1 MNRGRTAPALG
12 RIGEEAAAHHLKR
25 QGYRILARN
34 YRTGFAEVDLIVR
47 RGTTLVFVEVK
58 TRSSLRFGAPAEAI
72 SMEKQRRL
80 SKAALDYMLQ
90 HNLEGHEARF
100 DVVSVLLDTAGG
112 PVRIEVLENAFDAI
126 P

>member
-12 RIGEEAAAHHLKR
+12 RIGEEAAALHLKR

-34 YRTGFAEVDLIVR
+34 YRTGFADVDLIAR

-58 TRSSLRFGAPAEAI
+58 TRSSLRFGAPVEAV
-72 SMEKQRRL
+72 STEKQRRL
-80 SKAALDYMLQ
+80 SKVALDYMLQ
-90 HNLEGHEARF
+90 HSLEGHEARF
-100 DVVSVLLDTAGG
+100 DVVSVLLDRAGSL
-112 PVRIEVLENAFDAI
+112 VRIEVLENAFDAI